1 MKGGIFMLTLTNE
14 ELNNICGGRAL
25 YIAPTY
31 ALFVKFCK
39 FLSNIIRSFQR

>member
-1 MKGGIFMLTLTNE
+1 MLTLTNE
-14 ELNNICGGRAL
+14 ELTNVRGGTAV